1 MEHHPAEDEQS
12 QAVPNA
18 IEMPY
23 PQRTRANPDL
33 LDDHRLDRG
42 PSEPG
47 SDCLGQIRILGQ

>member
-1 MEHHPAEDEQS
+1 MEHHTAEDEQS

-23 PQRTRANPDL
+23 PQRARAKSNL

-42 PSEPG
+42 VTEPG